1 MLMSLIVQENLRL
14 GRLMV
19 NFLWAMTRCR
29 LLLLPMKYLSD
40 GIIGGPP
47 VFALSSLQLGLLI
60 ILSEVVYL
68 FGTKVNAPIGKGR
81 VVRKRFGD
89 LQ

>member
-1 MLMSLIVQENLRL
+1 
-14 GRLMV
+14 MV

-29 LLLLPMKYLSD
+29 LLVLPMKYLGD
-40 GIIGGPP
+40 GIIGGPS
-47 VFALSSLQLGLLI
+47 VFTLLPFRRGGGLLI

-81 VVRKRFGD
+81 VVHKRFED
-89 LQ
+89 SQ